1 MVRLGRDVGKGLI
14 GADSLRALRLP
25 SKIHHEAAKALSVSS
40 LDSARTR
47 GPNPELDMSLCA
59 RIGERLAKTRS
70 EGNLSVADLSGR
82 LLLSAKQVRA
92 LEVADVSAFHNAS
105 FFMTALRKYA
115 ALCGID
121 RASVDAAVV
130 ATRDVVQ
137 VAVDPPTASRDS
149 VVPSR
154 EWGAIV
160 AILVACVVLGVGWG
174 AFRWSRSAGAAAP
187 SASTASSAEV
197 TDRADAAGGLAQPSD
212 AASTPLSGQPESGAT
227 PPDSTTIAPPGEVP
241 AVAPPSRGAGALN
254 GQIGYGLLWSPQRAW
269 MFLRLE
275 DDTVIER
282 TVNAGELVEL
292 PSKPKYLAIGSDE
305 AELTIGFTPIDIS
318 RFIQKGTLRMGVS
331 EFGLA
336 EQAAFSDSPV
346 VDDRPR

>member
-1 MVRLGRDVGKGLI
+1 
-14 GADSLRALRLP
+14 
-25 SKIHHEAAKALSVSS
+25 
-40 LDSARTR
+40 
-47 GPNPELDMSLCA
+47 MSLCA

-187 SASTASSAEV
+187 SASTASSAEA

-282 TVNAGELVEL
+282 TVNAGELFGIIGPDGAGKTTLFRILATLLLPDSGAARVAGLDHFRFGTEL
-292 PSKPKYLAIGSDE
+292 GARDIPRHYSEADAEDDLAY
-305 AELTIGFTPIDIS
+305 ANRQQYVS
-318 RFIQKGTLRMGVS
+318 RL
-331 EFGLA
+331 
-336 EQAAFSDSPV
+336 
-346 VDDRPR
+346 